1 MRLPFLP
8 PCRAIRLN
16 SGRNSV
22 ASNSEGRGMN
32 TRKLIGLAILLLC
45 PSLVSAQS
53 FFRIQGTVQTPL
65 GAAVPGASV
74 AICTQ
79 PAVITTQPCTPLA
92 SVYAGPNS
100 NTATITN
107 ATYAA
112 QQITFT
118 FASVPGDVTPGTYI
132 TVSGITPTGYNGIW
146 LVFSVSGSH
155 VVIANVFT
163 NPGTYTSGGSVATSV
178 LPNPLTTD
186 GNGFF
191 YGYVARAAYTVQEFG
206 SNIVTQVYLDQYPN
220 GGSGGGGGVSP
231 VGSLTGQFANAGATA
246 LGNATCPLGTFSVDS
261 VTSTTYISDPCNT
274 FFASGI
280 PYYDVC
286 SPVYG
291 GKCDGVTDDTAA
303 VQSVV
308 NAMCANVTG
317 NSNPGVV
324 YFSRSNNPEKFN
336 GNVFSSCTSINSK
349 YVLSDNSFLLT
360 GSVTFAVNAQN
371 WTFIQRV
378 GAPQGLTPVSNWASY
393 GTWAT
398 TGNFP
403 ALDLGEPAYGLW
415 FEGINFIGDINA
427 GATAS
432 PVHLHDNCT
441 GGVNVPAGCGAGAFI
456 TFSKCHF
463 LPATANQVPLL
474 IDSSNSAVGSW
485 YSVKVDNSTFQTQG
499 TQPYAL
505 KFINAGQLYMRDSN
519 FAGTGA
525 ILAQNNGVGI
535 AGQLILENIS
545 SENMIA
551 ATNPDF
557 LTVSDGGGANFEG
570 EFSIRNLNIQDP
582 TGSIYVFKAI
592 DTASGD
598 VKNVS
603 VEICRDGQCGA
614 GIIDPASSVFV
625 GFRCQGN
632 GGSNTG
638 CSATV
643 AANKSNVA
651 DMVLIPGD
659 SNGFYSYT
667 SNYHPAITS

>member
-53 FFRIQGTVQTPL
+53 FFRIQGTGQTPL

-274 FFASGI
+274 FFGSGI

-286 SPVYG
+286 SPAYG

-308 NAMCANVTG
+308 NAMCTNATG
-317 NSNPGVV
+317 SSSSPGVM

-336 GNVFSSCTSINSK
+336 GNAFSSCASINPK
-349 YVLSDNSFLLT
+349 YVLMDNSVLLT
-360 GSVTFAVNAQN
+360 GSVILGAGG
-371 WTFIQRV
+371 WTFV
-378 GAPQGLTPVSNWASY
+378 GRAGTYQGIGGTGAFGGSVTWAS
-393 GTWAT
+393 
-398 TGNFP
+398 TGDFP
-403 ALDLGEPAYGLW
+403 ALDLKGNINNFK
-415 FEGINFIGDINA
+415 FEGINFLGDIAA
-427 GATAS
+427 GGTMAS
-432 PVHLHDNCT
+432 VHIHDIVGGPLNGAPAYVTFSYCQFNIASAGHIPLVDDSSGNT
-441 GGVNVPAGCGAGAFI
+441 VGAAYGLYFDHSSFQSNTQAYNMKVINGGVVHMIDMTFGGAG
-456 TFSKCHF
+456 
-463 LPATANQVPLL
+463 
-474 IDSSNSAVGSW
+474 G
-485 YSVKVDNSTFQTQG
+485 
-499 TQPYAL
+499 
-505 KFINAGQLYMRDSN
+505 
-519 FAGTGA
+519 
-525 ILAQNNGVGI
+525 ILFQNNGIALAGGLEIDNLLDENLNSGI
-535 AGQLILENIS
+535 
-545 SENMIA
+545 
-551 ATNPDF
+551 NPDF
-557 LTVSDGGGANFEG
+557 LTINSTAVDENTF
-570 EFSIRNLNIQDP
+570 ILKNIQLPD
-582 TGSIYVFKAI
+582 TGRTYLIKKMG
-592 DTASGD
+592 TNTTD
-598 VKNVS
+598 VTVDNCAVGA
-603 VEICRDGQCGA
+603 CAA
-614 GIIDPASSVFV
+614 GIIDPSSTNQIQ
-625 GFRCQGN
+625 GFTCFGA
-632 GGSNTG
+632 GSSSAG
-638 CSATV
+638 CSAAV
-643 AANKSNVA
+643 VANK
-651 DMVLIPGD
+651 
-659 SNGFYSYT
+659 
-667 SNYHPAITS
+667 